1 MPYSIDPTEK
11 DCYPGTAVLINKLGL
26 RSQEALDEAEKV
38 AVPLRS
44 MELEQETICE
54 PFTFS
59 FYCGLHQRLFG
70 DIYPWAGQVRAVD
83 LSKKGTS
90 FCLASRVKE
99 LGEAKFQ
106 RLQEMDELRGLP
118 KEAFLR
124 EITDLYHELNML
136 HPFREG
142 NGRTQRLFF
151 TLLIRRAGYDISFA
165 DCDTDQLMIATI
177 LAAQGVMDHLEN
189 FFRTAVI
196 ER

>member
-11 DCYPGTAVLINKLGL
+11 DYYPGTAVLINKLGL

-90 FCLASRVKE
+90 FCPASRVKE

-124 EITDLYHELNML
+124 EVTDLYHELNML

>member
-26 RSQEALDEAEKV
+26 CSQEALDEAEKV

-90 FCLASRVKE
+90 FCPASRVKE

-124 EITDLYHELNML
+124 EVTDLYHELNML

>member
-26 RSQEALDEAEKV
+26 CSQEALDEAEKV

-90 FCLASRVKE
+90 FCPASRVKE

-124 EITDLYHELNML
+124 EVTDLYHELNML

-165 DCDTDQLMIATI
+165 DCDTEQLMIATI

>member
-90 FCLASRVKE
+90 FCPASRVKE

-124 EITDLYHELNML
+124 EVTDLYHELNML